1 MGLRKRKLCPVS
13 AGSPP
18 KETPVRDIN
27 WFALRVKP
35 HHERVVAENLRQ
47 NGLEVFLPLCRGRR
61 RWSDRIQEVRLCLFP
76 GYVFCRFTYADRLLV
91 LGLPG
96 VYSMVGFGGK
106 PVPVEDWEI
115 QSISA
120 LVESPL
126 PLGPWPYLR
135 VGERARILNGPLEG
149 LEGILIREKGIWRV
163 VVSVDVLQ
171 RSVAVEIDRE
181 MVCRSA
187 APWKGTPAFAASPAR

>member
-1 MGLRKRKLCPVS
+1 
-13 AGSPP
+13 
-18 KETPVRDIN
+18 VREIN
-27 WFALRVKP
+27 WFALRVKA

-47 NGLEVFLPLCRGRR
+47 IGLEAFLPLCRGRR
-61 RWSDRIQEVRLCLFP
+61 RWSDRIKEVRLCLFP
-76 GYVFCRFTYADRLLV
+76 GYVFCRFTFADRLLV

-106 PVPVEDWEI
+106 PVAVEDWEI

-126 PLGPWPYLR
+126 PVGPWPYLR

-163 VVSVDVLQ
+163 VVSVDILQ

-181 MVCRSA
+181 MVCHST
-187 APWKGTPAFAASPAR
+187 APWRGTPALAASPAR